1 MWYYRGGQSIN
12 IALLKLLFF
21 KNSIKYKRVRSLGKQ
36 NTGRRCATVQVQQRK
51 RVERFCAI
59 YNTAIETVLYN
70 IDLVYIRN
78 VNDLV
83 WNIAVIDQN
92 CFLVLSFSSVT
103 TPPTRAF
110 IQG

>member
-1 MWYYRGGQSIN
+1 M
-12 IALLKLLFF
+12 
-21 KNSIKYKRVRSLGKQ
+21 
-36 NTGRRCATVQVQQRK
+36 
-51 RVERFCAI
+51 ERFCAI

-92 CFLVLSFSSVT
+92 CFLVILSTSSLT
-103 TPPTRAF
+103 TPPTRAS
-110 IQG
+110 INNQH